1 MNLNSKIRIFFSVIL
16 FAAAFLVMPTFA
28 FIPKIFS
35 DTKDKFYEK
44 LKVSK
49 DKTAEI
55 FSDEL
60 TLLSMNSK

>member
-1 MNLNSKIRIFFSVIL
+1 MNFNSKIRIFFSIIL
-16 FAAAFLVMPTFA
+16 FTAAFLVMPTFS

-35 DTKDKFYEK
+35 DTKDRFYQK

-49 DKTAEI
+49 NKAEEI

-60 TLLSMNSK
+60 TLLSMNNK

>member
-16 FAAAFLVMPTFA
+16 FAAAFLVMPTFT